1 MTQLGRSTS
10 GTVADVFVS
19 ATMPITVSPEDSC
32 QWALRAMSAANV
44 DRLAVLEG
52 DRVVGIITDRDIY
65 RLATRMLSIHHDDSS
80 FLGCVRVSGVMSYLP
95 VTLSTATPLVEAI
108 ETLLGTEGGALP
120 VVDHGRFCGLVTTND
135 LLQAALSMHAP
146 SAAPLPNPRGIA

>member
-1 MTQLGRSTS
+1 MSQLGRPSS

-19 ATMPITVSPEDSC
+19 APLPITVSTEDSC

-52 DRVVGIITDRDIY
+52 DRVVGIVSDRDIY
-65 RLATRMLSIHHDDSS
+65 RLATRMLSIHRDDSS
-80 FLGCVRVSGVMSYLP
+80 FLGCVRVSGVMTYLP

-108 ETLLGTEGGALP
+108 ERLLRTEGGALP
-120 VVDHGRFCGLVTTND
+120 VVDDGRFCGLVTTND
-135 LLQAALSMHAP
+135 LLQAALSMLAP
-146 SAAPLPNPRGIA
+146 SAAPIPTSRGVV

>member
-1 MTQLGRSTS
+1 MTKLGRSPS

-19 ATMPITVSPEDSC
+19 ARMPITVSPEDSC

-65 RLATRMLSIHHDDSS
+65 RLATHMLSIHHDDSS
-80 FLGCVRVSGVMSYLP
+80 FLGCVRVSGVMRYLP
-95 VTLSTATPLVEAI
+95 VTLSPATPLVEAI

-120 VVDHGRFCGLVTTND
+120 VVEQGRFRGLVTTND
-135 LLQAALSMHAP
+135 LLHGALSMLASSGAP
-146 SAAPLPNPRGIA
+146 IPTSRGIA